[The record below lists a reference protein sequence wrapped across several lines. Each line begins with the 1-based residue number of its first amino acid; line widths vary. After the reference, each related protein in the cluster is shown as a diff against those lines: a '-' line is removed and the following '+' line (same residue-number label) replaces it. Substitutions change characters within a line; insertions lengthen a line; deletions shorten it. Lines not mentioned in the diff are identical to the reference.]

1 MLPVAERD
9 PWVLFEE
16 NREAVVAA
24 LRRGECEAILPAART
39 FLDDFAEF
47 LHQHQLLEQFGHFP
61 DDRARRSI
69 PTFFFCFTLLSL
81 PLLRLSPLA
90 DSEGS
95 CSARPSS
102 CGCWASTPARS
113 PKGSTRALARVLSPP
128 RPWATFSPRC
138 LSRPCSRCSSPS
150 CATCI
155 GSSRTCLPPG
165 SRRWI
170 A

>member
-90 DSEGS
+90 DSEGVVFRS
-95 CSARPSS
+95 PFILRLLGFNARQIAE
-102 CGCWASTPARS
+102 GFDAST
-113 PKGSTRALARVLSPP
+113 GP
-128 RPWATFSPRC
+128 RPFTAEALGDFFAEVSLETLLALQLTLLRHLHRQFPDVF
-138 LSRPCSRCSSPS
+138 
-150 CATCI
+150 A
-155 GSSRTCLPPG
+155 PG
-165 SRRWI
+165 V
-170 A
+170 